1 MAQPMARPVMRCDH
15 VHVLCV
21 QMGPWLAVEIPAL
34 VAAGRCA
41 RDSQTAT
48 RTRHPPP
55 ASRVALAL
63 PLLTCACARQDHTQG
78 RGEGCVRLSTK
89 SALLLRWPAGCAS
102 VCVRAYRLGRL
113 CRHLAASLQL
123 GLVTGRFTPQFQFQ
137 GCQKEVRRS
146 QPRAEGAS
154 LRRDAG
160 PAGSRRHPRWRWHQR
175 NGVAAELA
183 GTAAQRD
190 AGRQL

>member
-1 MAQPMARPVMRCDH
+1 MHGAPRRGRDSAGRAQRPGLAPTWAAHWGRGVGVGRGWGAAAPMAQPMARPVMRCDH

-55 ASRVALAL
+55 ASRVALAS

-113 CRHLAASLQL
+113 CGHLTASLQL
-123 GLVTGRFTPQFQFQ
+123 VVTGRFLPPH
-137 GCQKEVRRS
+137 S
-146 QPRAEGAS
+146 S
-154 LRRDAG
+154 
-160 PAGSRRHPRWRWHQR
+160 
-175 NGVAAELA
+175 
-183 GTAAQRD
+183 
-190 AGRQL
+190 